1 MIKLT
6 KKKKWI
12 IGGISAAI
20 LIGSIG
26 IIAAVKHSF
35 NDAGDME
42 VYTTQVSMLT
52 SSSIG
57 LVDRFA
63 GVVEPQETLKIQKAT
78 DKNVKEI
85 FVQAGDTVTKG
96 TALFSYDVDEIRLK
110 LSEAELEL
118 ERITNEISTLY
129 DQIELL
135 EEEKKKAPE
144 NEIFSYTSSYSLD
157 KILLSLQYSITNLLF
172 FLDIIIPIVLS

>member
-6 KKKKWI
+6 KNTKWI

-63 GVVEPQETLKIQKAT
+63 GVVEPQETLKIQ
-78 DKNVKEI
+78 
-85 FVQAGDTVTKG
+85 
-96 TALFSYDVDEIRLK
+96 
-110 LSEAELEL
+110 
-118 ERITNEISTLY
+118 
-129 DQIELL
+129 
-135 EEEKKKAPE
+135 
-144 NEIFSYTSSYSLD
+144 
-157 KILLSLQYSITNLLF
+157 
-172 FLDIIIPIVLS
+172 